1 MGLVGRPPAPW
12 WQVALALDA
21 VADGLSCR
29 QAAEVSGLSK
39 SAVHRYVLKQSAGVL
54 RERNPRKSD
63 LTIHEREEIFVGIDR
78 GETAAAIGRRLG
90 RHRGTIA
97 AEISRNGGRDGYRP
111 HQAQRQ
117 ADEAA
122 RRGGRPWIETRPE
135 LWAEVQDLLIAR
147 KWSPEQ
153 IAKRLRRDHP
163 EEPQWWIS
171 HESIYQAIYVHAR
184 GELRKQLALCL
195 RSGRQRRRPH
205 SRATAGSSIR
215 DMVNIAQRPGDVAE
229 RLVPGDWE
237 GDLIVGAN
245 NASAVATLVER
256 TTRFGLLVRIDSK
269 HADHV
274 ARRLAQHLG
283 RLPRELVRSLTWDQ
297 GTEMADHK
305 TFTMATGAK
314 VYFCDPHSPWQRPTN
329 ENWNGLARQFLPKGT
344 DLSVHT
350 QDDLDHYTELLNTRP
365 RKTLGWDTPA
375 ERFNQLVANTT

>member
-39 SAVHRYVLKQSAGVL
+39 SAVHRYVLKQAAGVP

-97 AEISRNGGRDGYRP
+97 AEISRNGRRHGYRP

-122 RRGGRPWIETRPE
+122 RRGGPPWIETRPA
-135 LWAEVQDLLIAR
+135 LWAEVQHLLIAR

-184 GELRKQLALCL
+184 GELRKQLALGL

-205 SRATAGSSIR
+205 SRAKKGIKEKNTDQQAPESARHRAGRGRIDDLVQLDLTIGGFRGDDCIR
-215 DMVNIAQRPGDVAE
+215 EFDDIFLLQLEQA
-229 RLVPGDWE
+229 LSH
-237 GDLIVGAN
+237 L
-245 NASAVATLVER
+245 
-256 TTRFGLLVRIDSK
+256 FGLF
-269 HADHV
+269 
-274 ARRLAQHLG
+274 LG
-283 RLPRELVRSLTWDQ
+283 RIHNDDEIGHLSNSLC
-297 GTEMADHK
+297 A
-305 TFTMATGAK
+305 
-314 VYFCDPHSPWQRPTN
+314 
-329 ENWNGLARQFLPKGT
+329 
-344 DLSVHT
+344 
-350 QDDLDHYTELLNTRP
+350 
-365 RKTLGWDTPA
+365 
-375 ERFNQLVANTT
+375 